1 MTKKSKRLAESF
13 TVHIDNLSHEGQG
26 VARRDG
32 KTVFVEEALPGEE
45 VRCVYTTRR
54 SRRDEARTVEV
65 LQAAPERVEPRCAHF
80 GVCGGCAL
88 QHLQPDGQLAVK
100 QRWLLDSLTHI
111 GKVQPAQV
119 LEPMIGPLWGYR
131 RRARLGVKY
140 VAKKGRV
147 LVGFRERQSPYI
159 ADLRRCEVLDERV
172 GGLLEELAALIDGL
186 SIRDRLPQIE
196 VAGGDAVMGLN
207 FRVLTPPSET
217 DLAQLQAFGERQGFT
232 LYLQPGGPDSVRLLD
247 PSPLAPVPPGERGR
261 LSYRL
266 PDFDLN
272 LEFQPWHFIQVNAAI
287 NRQLVQRACELLELE
302 PDSRVLDLFCG
313 LGNFTLALAR
323 QAREVVGVE
332 GDASLVEWARRN
344 AALNGVANARFHAAD
359 LTADLAGQPWMPGGY
374 DRVLLDPPRSGA
386 LEMMPRIAALGAR
399 RVVYVSCHPATLARD
414 VGELVHRFG
423 YRLDSAGVLDM
434 FPHTAHVESIAV
446 LTQFPKSSNSL
457 RASSCSG
464 NPVKPASFANS
475 CRAAS
480 LRPSLA

>member
-1 MTKKSKRLAESF
+1 MTRKSKLPAESF
-13 TVHIDNLSHEGQG
+13 TVQIDNLTHEGQG

-32 KTVFVEEALPGEE
+32 KAVFVEGALPGEE
-45 VRCVYTTRR
+45 VRCVYTARR
-54 SRRDEARTVEV
+54 SRRDEARTVEI

-88 QHLQPDGQLAVK
+88 QHLQPESQLTVK

-111 GKVQPAQV
+111 GKVEPAQL
-119 LEPMIGPLWGYR
+119 LEPMTGPLWGYR
-131 RRARLGVKY
+131 RRARLGVKS

-147 LVGFRERQSPYI
+147 LVGFRERHSPYI
-159 ADLRRCEVLDERV
+159 ADLRRCEVLDERI
-172 GGLLEELAALIDGL
+172 GGLLEELATLIDGL

-217 DLAQLQAFGERQGFT
+217 DLAQLQAFGERHGFA

-247 PSPLAPVPPGERGR
+247 SSPLPPGGRGK
-261 LSYRL
+261 LNYRL
-266 PDFDLN
+266 PEFDLN

-287 NRQLVQRACELLELE
+287 NRQLVRRTGEFLELG

-344 AALNGVANARFHAAD
+344 ATLNGVANASFYAAD
-359 LTADLAGQPWMPGGY
+359 LAGDLAGQPWMQGGY
-374 DRVLLDPPRSGA
+374 DRILLDPPRSGA
-386 LEMMPRIAALGAR
+386 LEMMPQMAALGAR

-423 YRLDSAGVLDM
+423 YRLESAGVLDM

-446 LTQFPKSSNSL
+446 LV
-457 RASSCSG
+457 RAG
-464 NPVKPASFANS
+464 
-475 CRAAS
+475 
-480 LRPSLA
+480 

>member
-1 MTKKSKRLAESF
+1 MTKKSKPPAEPF
-13 TVHIDNLSHEGQG
+13 TASIDNLTYEGQG

-32 KTVFVEEALPGEE
+32 KAVFVEGALPGEE
-45 VRCVYTTRR
+45 VCCVYTNRR

-65 LQAAPERVEPRCAHF
+65 LRAAPERVEPRCAHF

-88 QHLQPDGQLAVK
+88 QHLQPDSQLTVK

-119 LEPMIGPLWGYR
+119 LAPMTGPLWGYR

-140 VAKKGRV
+140 VAKKSRV
-147 LVGFRERQSPYI
+147 LVGFRERHSPYI
-159 ADLRRCEVLDERV
+159 ADLRHCEVLDERV
-172 GGLLEELAALIDGL
+172 SGLLEELAALIDSL

-207 FRVLTPPSET
+207 FRVLTPPSEA
-217 DLAQLQAFGERQGFT
+217 DLAQLQAFGERHGFA
-232 LYLQPGGPDSVRLLD
+232 LYLQSGGPDKVRLLTS
-247 PSPLAPVPPGERGR
+247 PPLASLPPEERGA
-261 LSYRL
+261 LHYGL

-287 NRQLVQRACELLELE
+287 NRQLVQRACEFLELG

-332 GDASLVEWARRN
+332 SDASLVEWAKRN
-344 AALNGVANARFHAAD
+344 AVRNGVANVQFYAAD
-359 LTADLAGQPWMPGGY
+359 LTGDLTSQPWMQGGY

-386 LEMMPRIAALGAR
+386 LEMMPQMAALGAR

-423 YRLDSAGVLDM
+423 YRLERAGVLDM
-434 FPHTAHVESIAV
+434 FPHTAHVESMAMLV
-446 LTQFPKSSNSL
+446 
-457 RASSCSG
+457 RG
-464 NPVKPASFANS
+464 G
-475 CRAAS
+475 
-480 LRPSLA
+480 

>member
-1 MTKKSKRLAESF
+1 MTKKSKLPAEPF
-13 TVHIDNLSHEGQG
+13 TVHIDNLTHEGQG

-32 KTVFVEEALPGEE
+32 KAIFVEGALPGED

-54 SRRDEARTVEV
+54 SRRDEARAVEI

-88 QHLQPDGQLAVK
+88 QHLQPESQLVVK

-111 GKVQPAQV
+111 GKVQPAQI
-119 LEPMIGPLWGYR
+119 LEPLTGPLWGYR
-131 RRARLGVKY
+131 RRARLGVKF

-147 LVGFRERQSPYI
+147 LVGFRERHSPYV
-159 ADLRRCEVLDERV
+159 ADLRCCEVLDERV
-172 GGLLEELAALIDGL
+172 GGLLEELAALIGEL

-196 VAGGDAVMGLN
+196 VAGGDVVMGLN
-207 FRVLTPPSET
+207 FRILTPPSEV
-217 DLAQLQAFGERQGFT
+217 DLAQLQAFGERHGFA
-232 LYLQPGGPDSVRLLD
+232 LYLQPGGPDSVRLL
-247 PSPLAPVPPGERGR
+247 GEGGALR
-261 LSYRL
+261 YRL
-266 PDFDLN
+266 PGFDLN

-287 NRQLVQRACELLELE
+287 NRQLIQRAGEFLELE

-332 GDASLVEWARRN
+332 GDASLVEWAKRN
-344 AALNGVANARFHAAD
+344 AVLNGIANASFYA
-359 LTADLAGQPWMPGGY
+359 ADLAGNLTGQPWMQGGY

-386 LEMMPRIAALGAR
+386 LEMMPQIAALGAR

-423 YRLDSAGVLDM
+423 YRLESAGVLDM

-446 LTQFPKSSNSL
+446 LV
-457 RASSCSG
+457 RAG
-464 NPVKPASFANS
+464 
-475 CRAAS
+475 
-480 LRPSLA
+480 